1 MIINFLIIIQENNK
15 MFGRKEETKQ
25 RKKTEKG
32 KYKILISAI
41 LACAVTVGLI
51 KYQEQALSKYETVG
65 VVCVKPS
72 VKSLKEGTVINEET
86 VKKYFSVEQRQK
98 NTVSSNA
105 LMDMEKLIGKRT
117 SIELYANDVITT
129 AQFSDIN
136 EKLHEISDPV
146 ETSINA
152 TDLSQ
157 LVGGILREGDTID
170 ISVIGDEGQLVY
182 ELRDVYVTKAFDSS
196 GQIIDE
202 NLNEAGDGTTSN
214 ENAMIIN
221 VIIEKSDE
229 ALLDQQLSNGVV
241 RIAKTN
247 NVVK

>member
-1 MIINFLIIIQENNK
+1 
-15 MFGRKEETKQ
+15 MFGRKEDTKQ

-86 VKKYFSVEQRQK
+86 VEKYFSVEQRQK

-117 SIELYANDVITT
+117 SIELCANDVITT

>member
-1 MIINFLIIIQENNK
+1 
-15 MFGRKEETKQ
+15 MFGRKEDTKQ
-25 RKKTEKG
+25 RKKTENG

-117 SIELYANDVITT
+117 SIELCANDVITT

>member
-1 MIINFLIIIQENNK
+1 
-15 MFGRKEETKQ
+15 MFGRKEDTKQ
-25 RKKTEKG
+25 RNKTEKG

-117 SIELYANDVITT
+117 SIELCANDVITT

>member
-1 MIINFLIIIQENNK
+1 

-202 NLNEAGDGTTSN
+202 NLNEAGDGTTSI

>member
-1 MIINFLIIIQENNK
+1 MTVLNSMITFLIVVSGVLT
-15 MFGRKEETKQ
+15 F
-25 RKKTEKG
+25 
-32 KYKILISAI
+32 
-41 LACAVTVGLI
+41 
-51 KYQEQALSKYETVG
+51 LSKYETVG

>member
-1 MIINFLIIIQENNK
+1 
-15 MFGRKEETKQ
+15 MFGRKEDTKQ

-117 SIELYANDVITT
+117 SIELCANDVITT

>member
-1 MIINFLIIIQENNK
+1 

-98 NTVSSNA
+98 NTVSSTA

>member
-1 MIINFLIIIQENNK
+1 

-229 ALLDQQLSNGVV
+229 ALLEQQLSNGVV

>member
-1 MIINFLIIIQENNK
+1 

-51 KYQEQALSKYETVG
+51 KYQVQALSKYETVG

>member
-1 MIINFLIIIQENNK
+1 
-15 MFGRKEETKQ
+15 MFGRKEDTKQ

-117 SIELYANDVITT
+117 SIELCANDVITT

-202 NLNEAGDGTTSN
+202 NLNKAGDGTTSN

>member
-1 MIINFLIIIQENNK
+1 
-15 MFGRKEETKQ
+15 MFGRKEDTKQ

-202 NLNEAGDGTTSN
+202 NLNEAGDG
-214 ENAMIIN
+214 IN
-221 VIIEKSDE
+221 FK
-229 ALLDQQLSNGVV
+229 
-241 RIAKTN
+241 
-247 NVVK
+247 

>member
-1 MIINFLIIIQENNK
+1 

-196 GQIIDE
+196 GQIIDK

>member
-1 MIINFLIIIQENNK
+1 
-15 MFGRKEETKQ
+15 MFGRKEDTKQ

-65 VVCVKPS
+65 VVCVKAS

>member
-1 MIINFLIIIQENNK
+1 
-15 MFGRKEETKQ
+15 MFGRKEDTKQ

-105 LMDMEKLIGKRT
+105 LMDMEKLIGKGT
-117 SIELYANDVITT
+117 SIELCANDVITT

>member
-1 MIINFLIIIQENNK
+1 
-15 MFGRKEETKQ
+15 MFGRKEDTKQ

-117 SIELYANDVITT
+117 SIELCANDVITT

-157 LVGGILREGDTID
+157 LVGGILRVGDTID

>member
-1 MIINFLIIIQENNK
+1 

-98 NTVSSNA
+98 NTVSSTA

-229 ALLDQQLSNGVV
+229 ALLDQKLSNGVV

>member
-1 MIINFLIIIQENNK
+1 

-98 NTVSSNA
+98 NTVSSTA

-157 LVGGILREGDTID
+157 LVGGILREEIPL
-170 ISVIGDEGQLVY
+170 IFQ
-182 ELRDVYVTKAFDSS
+182 
-196 GQIIDE
+196 
-202 NLNEAGDGTTSN
+202 
-214 ENAMIIN
+214 
-221 VIIEKSDE
+221 
-229 ALLDQQLSNGVV
+229 
-241 RIAKTN
+241 
-247 NVVK
+247 

>member
-1 MIINFLIIIQENNK
+1 

-41 LACAVTVGLI
+41 LACAVAVGLI

-98 NTVSSNA
+98 NTVSSTA

>member
-1 MIINFLIIIQENNK
+1 

-98 NTVSSNA
+98 NTVSSTA

-182 ELRDVYVTKAFDSS
+182 ELRDLCNK
-196 GQIIDE
+196 GI
-202 NLNEAGDGTTSN
+202 
-214 ENAMIIN
+214 
-221 VIIEKSDE
+221 
-229 ALLDQQLSNGVV
+229 
-241 RIAKTN
+241 
-247 NVVK
+247 

>member
-1 MIINFLIIIQENNK
+1 
-15 MFGRKEETKQ
+15 MFGRKEDTKL

-32 KYKILISAI
+32 IYKILISAI
-41 LACAVTVGLI
+41 LACAVTVGVI
-51 KYQEQALSKYETVG
+51 KYQELALSKYESVG
-65 VVCVKPS
+65 VVCVIPS

>member
-1 MIINFLIIIQENNK
+1 

-105 LMDMEKLIGKRT
+105 LRDMEKLIGKRT

>member
-1 MIINFLIIIQENNK
+1 

-117 SIELYANDVITT
+117 SIELCANDVITT